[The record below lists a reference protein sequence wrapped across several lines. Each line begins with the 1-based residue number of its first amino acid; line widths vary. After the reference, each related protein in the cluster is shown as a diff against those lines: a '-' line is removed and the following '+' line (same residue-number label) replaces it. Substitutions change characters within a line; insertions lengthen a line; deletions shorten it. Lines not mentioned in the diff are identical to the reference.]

1 MRTLILTLA
10 LLLVSFPVANAA
22 PVDIHVGVDP
32 QPITDEVNQTA
43 GNVTDLV
50 RDVVPPVVEPP
61 VEEPPVDQ
69 PPVDQPPVDQPPVD
83 QPPVDEPPVD
93 QPPVDQPPVD
103 QPPVDQPPV
112 DQPPVDQPPVD
123 QPPVDQ
129 PPVDE
134 QPVDQPGNE
143 QPAEQPAYPT
153 PVDQPVSGGQ
163 HDGGRQVTMDK
174 PSYSA
179 PTVVQPEE
187 IKQQSF
193 SGASAPQPEAQELP
207 KTATPYP
214 NLALA
219 GGLLLVCGAV
229 LYRFRPQ
236 KG

>member
-22 PVDIHVGVDP
+22 PVDVNVGVDP
-32 QPITDEVNQTA
+32 QPITDEVNQTVDD
-43 GNVTDLV
+43 VTDLV
-50 RDVVPPVVEPP
+50 REVVPPVVVPP
-61 VEEPPVDQ
+61 VDEPPVDQ
-69 PPVDQPPVDQPPVD
+69 PPVDQPPVDEPPVNQPPVDQPPVD

-93 QPPVDQPPVD
+93 QPPVDEPPVD
-103 QPPVDQPPV
+103 QPPVDQPPANEPPV
-112 DQPPVDQPPVD
+112 NQPGDETPVEQPPA
-123 QPPVDQ
+123 
-129 PPVDE
+129 
-134 QPVDQPGNE
+134 N
-143 QPAEQPAYPT
+143 PT
-153 PVDQPVSGGQ
+153 PVNHPSSGGQ
-163 HDGGRQVTMDK
+163 HDGGRQVTVDK

-193 SGASAPQPEAQELP
+193 HKSGASAPQLETQELP